1 MSIAARLKVRP
12 HAKSWSTLSSLTT
25 VLTVGILSNVKATEL
40 LRRKIVY
47 SKSSFAELVL
57 WRVPEPLAGSSH
69 PVKYRL
75 AYVVDGECVL
85 RFDNEAG
92 KGDHRHVGAK
102 EGNYSFSTPEKLV
115 AAFQREI
122 ARWNNENRNA

>member
-1 MSIAARLKVRP
+1 M
-12 HAKSWSTLSSLTT
+12 TT
-25 VLTVGILSNVKATEL
+25 ALAVGIISNVKATEL

-47 SKSSFAELVL
+47 SENSFAELVL
-57 WRVPEPLAGSSH
+57 WRVHEPLAGSRH
-69 PVKYRL
+69 HFKYRL

-92 KGDHRHVGAK
+92 KGDHRHVGDK
-102 EGNYSFSTPEKLV
+102 ESNYPFSTPEKLV
-115 AAFQREI
+115 ADFQREI

>member
-1 MSIAARLKVRP
+1 M
-12 HAKSWSTLSSLTT
+12 TT

-47 SKSSFAELVL
+47 SESSFAELVL

-69 PVKYRL
+69 PFKYRL

-102 EGNYSFSTPEKLV
+102 ESNYPFSTPEKLV
-115 AAFQREI
+115 ADFQRGI